1 MYAAWDTQDTDSYC
15 LCCGA
20 ACHSISGNN
29 EINIKGK
36 AVRLCDNCFCAMQ
49 SDTHCEHSRV
59 VAKLIHYSVNVN
71 VNAM

>member
-1 MYAAWDTQDTDSYC
+1 MYTAWDTPDTDYC

-20 ACHSISGNN
+20 ACHSITGSN
-29 EINIKGK
+29 EVTIKGK
-36 AVRLCDNCFCAMQ
+36 AVRLCDDCFCAMQ
-49 SDTHCEHSRV
+49 LVSDCMHSRV